1 MAKEK
6 ATEYE
11 FKTPVRMVWPA
22 LFEAKPYLDPKTQ
35 KPKGD
40 PKFQATFLLDPQGA
54 DLVAL
59 KDIAKTIAKLH
70 SADFANTLFPFKDG
84 DKLAAKVAAKEKN
97 GDYYKGTVVVR
108 TDTKNPPLL
117 AVFRDGDVKKGA
129 IDLTPALVPQYQGW
143 FYSGSLVIPVLNFVW
158 YDAVGD
164 DGKPGVKAYLN
175 TVVALNKGELIGGG
189 KAASERFKGHV
200 GQVVDESPLDDDEIP
215 F

>member
-11 FKTPVRMVWPA
+11 FTTPVRMVWPA
-22 LFEAKPYLDPKTQ
+22 LFEAKAYIDQKTQ
-35 KPKGD
+35 KYKGE
-40 PKFQATFLLDPQGA
+40 PKFQATFLLDPNGS
-54 DLVAL
+54 DLAAL
-59 KDIAKTIAKLH
+59 KAAAKAIAKAH

-84 DKLAAKVAAKEKN
+84 DKLADKVAAKQKN
-97 GDYYKGTVVVR
+97 GDYYRGTVVVR

-117 AVFRDGDVKKGA
+117 AVFRDGEVSKGA
-129 IDLTPALVPQYQGW
+129 IDLTPALTAQYQGW
-143 FYSGSLVIPVLNFVW
+143 FYSGSLVIPVINLVW

-175 TVVALNKGELIGGG
+175 TVVALNKGERIGGG

-200 GQVVDESPLDDDEIP
+200 GQAVDENPLDDEIP